1 MTLIMSISA
10 RRTLHLKKILWIVN
24 CAITK
29 LVKNHKKC
37 RHGQYFEEDFGMVWT
52 TRYQVQT
59 LFNLPTN
66 YNESET
72 SYDKFVVLVF

>member
-1 MTLIMSISA
+1 MDRKLCYHET
-10 RRTLHLKKILWIVN
+10 
-24 CAITK
+24 CAT
-29 LVKNHKKC
+29 KKC
-37 RHGQYFEEDFGMVWT
+37 RHGQYFEEDVGMVWT

-72 SYDKFVVLVF
+72 NYDEFVVLVF